1 LAIEADGVKMKKRI
15 SRKKTVKSKPPVGTQ
30 LDCHKWATK
39 IEIRQLLSGKPDLII
54 ETNEKPEINK

>member
-1 LAIEADGVKMKKRI
+1 MKKRI
-15 SRKKTVKSKPPVGTQ
+15 FRNKKVKSKPPVGTQ
-30 LDCHKWATK
+30 LDFHKWATK